1 MSDRAAFNKP
11 TDVQAVDGEVALN
24 GPGRIAASMTPDAAL
39 ETARRLE
46 AEAMAARDQG
56 RWPRRHTRPGP

>member
-1 MSDRAAFNKP
+1 VHAIE
-11 TDVQAVDGEVALN
+11 GEVALN

-46 AEAMAARDQG
+46 AEAAAALDQG
-56 RWPRRHTRPGP
+56 RWPKRQTRPRS